1 MTFEERL
8 AAQLYLERRAHAETR
23 RKLAKAE
30 HDRDRY
36 GRRIRFLQGR
46 HEILARE
53 YRAIRAERDTLDNC
67 VTMLERRLLDE
78 QPGEKRPTAQ
88 PVPDR
93 FPLSGR
99 EYYALRELFGVVST
113 FNNCAGEL
121 DKRVRS
127 IPEAYRD
134 YRMIQSVAEKLV
146 RKLLTTVPKNKLV
159 QISKE
164 LKYTRIVVEV
174 KPEITPSRDDGN
186 LLTYVPQ
193 RALERIMEKVVG
205 YECFCCEKAGKD
217 ARRCQL
223 RRDIEATYHYDYPD
237 DGKECPFAGMTIGGS
252 CEKSKKMRTIPK
264 RVTARI
270 SLSGCKCG
278 AWKRCLHQHHC

>member
-1 MTFEERL
+1 MNS
-8 AAQLYLERRAHAETR
+8 
-23 RKLAKAE
+23 
-30 HDRDRY
+30 
-36 GRRIRFLQGR
+36 
-46 HEILARE
+46 RE
-53 YRAIRAERDTLDNC
+53 K
-67 VTMLERRLLDE
+67 
-78 QPGEKRPTAQ
+78 KRPTAQ
-88 PVPDR
+88 PVLDR

-127 IPEAYRD
+127 IPGAYRD

-186 LLTYVPQ
+186 LLTYVSQ
-193 RALERIMEKVVG
+193 
-205 YECFCCEKAGKD
+205 
-217 ARRCQL
+217 
-223 RRDIEATYHYDYPD
+223 
-237 DGKECPFAGMTIGGS
+237 
-252 CEKSKKMRTIPK
+252 
-264 RVTARI
+264 
-270 SLSGCKCG
+270 
-278 AWKRCLHQHHC
+278 

>member
-1 MTFEERL
+1 MNS
-8 AAQLYLERRAHAETR
+8 
-23 RKLAKAE
+23 
-30 HDRDRY
+30 
-36 GRRIRFLQGR
+36 
-46 HEILARE
+46 RE
-53 YRAIRAERDTLDNC
+53 K
-67 VTMLERRLLDE
+67 
-78 QPGEKRPTAQ
+78 KRPTAQ
-88 PVPDR
+88 PVLDR

-127 IPEAYRD
+127 IPGAYRD

-186 LLTYVPQ
+186 LLTYVPSERWKESWKKSLAMNASAVKKRERMPGAANCDGTSKQ
-193 RALERIMEKVVG
+193 RITMITQTT
-205 YECFCCEKAGKD
+205 GKN
-217 ARRCQL
+217 ARL
-223 RRDIEATYHYDYPD
+223 PE
-237 DGKECPFAGMTIGGS
+237 
-252 CEKSKKMRTIPK
+252 
-264 RVTARI
+264 
-270 SLSGCKCG
+270 
-278 AWKRCLHQHHC
+278 

>member
-1 MTFEERL
+1 MKLGDWVHCTRCIRKTGNHYEVIPAGNTTDSTETALYFEHGAEENAEEH
-8 AAQLYLERRAHAETR
+8 AADQHFRWSACRKGDKETM
-23 RKLAKAE
+23 KHCPCEGCKNSI
-30 HDRDRY
+30 
-36 GRRIRFLQGR
+36 GG
-46 HEILARE
+46 
-53 YRAIRAERDTLDNC
+53 
-67 VTMLERRLLDE
+67 
-78 QPGEKRPTAQ
+78 
-88 PVPDR
+88 
-93 FPLSGR
+93 
-99 EYYALRELFGVVST
+99 VST

-127 IPEAYRD
+127 IPGAYRD

-237 DGKECPFAGMTIGGS
+237 DGKN
-252 CEKSKKMRTIPK
+252 
-264 RVTARI
+264 AR
-270 SLSGCKCG
+270 LPE
-278 AWKRCLHQHHC
+278 

>member
-1 MTFEERL
+1 MNS
-8 AAQLYLERRAHAETR
+8 
-23 RKLAKAE
+23 
-30 HDRDRY
+30 
-36 GRRIRFLQGR
+36 
-46 HEILARE
+46 RE
-53 YRAIRAERDTLDNC
+53 K
-67 VTMLERRLLDE
+67 
-78 QPGEKRPTAQ
+78 KRPTAQ
-88 PVPDR
+88 PVLDR

-127 IPEAYRD
+127 IPGAYRD

-217 ARRCQL
+217 ARL
-223 RRDIEATYHYDYPD
+223 PE
-237 DGKECPFAGMTIGGS
+237 
-252 CEKSKKMRTIPK
+252 
-264 RVTARI
+264 
-270 SLSGCKCG
+270 
-278 AWKRCLHQHHC
+278 

>member
-1 MTFEERL
+1 MNS
-8 AAQLYLERRAHAETR
+8 
-23 RKLAKAE
+23 
-30 HDRDRY
+30 
-36 GRRIRFLQGR
+36 
-46 HEILARE
+46 RE
-53 YRAIRAERDTLDNC
+53 K
-67 VTMLERRLLDE
+67 
-78 QPGEKRPTAQ
+78 KRPTAQ
-88 PVPDR
+88 PVLDR

-127 IPEAYRD
+127 IPGAYRD
-134 YRMIQSVAEKLV
+134 YRMIQSVVEKLV

-252 CEKSKKMRTIPK
+252 CEKVEEDADDSEEE
-264 RVTARI
+264 
-270 SLSGCKCG
+270 
-278 AWKRCLHQHHC
+278 